1 MADTC
6 CRKLNEYDICRA
18 VREHGPGTRARVRHW
33 PLTAPTW
40 WQLWQIASI
49 SAHFGR
55 QGCAG
60 LPACRILNQGET
72 ASMATR
78 GQFASCT
85 LPSIVTR
92 AADVPGAWVAECIP
106 LGVVTQ
112 GDSLKHAIDML
123 AEAVDMV
130 IDDDLQ
136 RGVDPLQTRAPLD
149 ESSGEFAKLMSHP
162 LTPVDVEAVDASVS
176 IVVVML
182 KVVRPHVPA
191 MAVSER
197 PSLAKRYESLMAP
210 LQATA
215 C

>member
-1 MADTC
+1 
-6 CRKLNEYDICRA
+6 
-18 VREHGPGTRARVRHW
+18 
-33 PLTAPTW
+33 
-40 WQLWQIASI
+40 
-49 SAHFGR
+49 
-55 QGCAG
+55 
-60 LPACRILNQGET
+60 
-72 ASMATR
+72 
-78 GQFASCT
+78 
-85 LPSIVTR
+85 VTR